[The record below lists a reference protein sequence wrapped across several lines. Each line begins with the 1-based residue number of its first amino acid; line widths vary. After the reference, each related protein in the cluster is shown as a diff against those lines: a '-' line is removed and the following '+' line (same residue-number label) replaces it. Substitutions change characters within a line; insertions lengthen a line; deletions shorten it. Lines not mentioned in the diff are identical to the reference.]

1 MSRINLLLSIM
12 PYEVETYVRLKETD
26 GEFLLI
32 AGYVDTGADKSL
44 FPIKLLETIEHTIL
58 NSDIEIQ
65 QAGIAQQYFKAV
77 EAKITLYFEDLQG
90 NVSHKM
96 EARAWFAETD
106 DVLIGIQDVL
116 EHATIFIDFRQT
128 RTGWIEFD

>member
-1 MSRINLLLSIM
+1 MSRINLLLSVM
-12 PYEVETYVRLKETD
+12 PYEVETYVRLKQAD

-32 AGYVDTGADKSL
+32 VGYVDTGADKSL
-44 FPIKLLETIEHTIL
+44 FPISFLESVEHNIL

-65 QAGIAQQYFKAV
+65 QAGIAKQSFKAV
-77 EAKITLYFEDLQG
+77 EAKVTLYFEDLQG
-90 NVSHKM
+90 NVSHHI

-106 DVLIGIQDVL
+106 DVLIGIQDLL
-116 EHATIFIDFRQT
+116 EHATLFVDYRQT